1 MARSANPLGLL
12 GAVYIIEGTGQ
23 RIIPALLPLL
33 HRQLDLPEE
42 AFHFLRYHGE
52 NDPSHLARWLHGVE
66 MALAFDPVCDA
77 RIVATARATAELY
90 LLQME
95 HAL

>member
-1 MARSANPLGLL
+1 
-12 GAVYIIEGTGQ
+12 
-23 RIIPALLPLL
+23 LLPLL
-33 HRQLDLPEE
+33 RRQLDLPER
-42 AFHFLRYHGE
+42 AFRFLTYHGE
-52 NDPSHLARWLHGVE
+52 NDPSHLARWMRGVE
-66 MALAFDPVCDA
+66 IALDLDPHCDA